1 MTTYQSNSEE
11 TEKSLIM
18 LTETGGK
25 RGAGD
30 TREIEAV
37 VEMVDMIRAGVC

>member
-1 MTTYQSNSEE
+1 MSVRPAQE

-18 LTETGGK
+18 LTVAGGK